1 MEILNDDI
9 EYCII
14 CDKDTTYL
22 KSDAIN
28 IRNCYVEGAGQ
39 LCESCFIKVYNLNV
53 ELDGE

>member
-1 MEILNDDI
+1 MEILNNDI

-22 KSDAIN
+22 KSDDIN

-39 LCESCFIKVYNLNV
+39 LCEKCYFKTMYK
-53 ELDGE
+53 EEYGE